1 MEKVWNSDELLPKK
15 IKSIMKITLL
25 FLILG
30 ILHVSADTYAQKAQ
44 VTVEVKNGTFY
55 DVVSEIEKQTEF
67 MFFYKSEDIDNSKQ
81 VDIQVKNRQVT
92 DVLNELLKN
101 TNLTY
106 RISGKHITILKKD
119 AVQQQKKKISGIV
132 TDPDGIPVIGA
143 NVVIKGTTVGTVT
156 DLDGKFSLDAANND
170 ILSFSY
176 IGYAEQE
183 IEVGNRTLFNVKL
196 AEDYK
201 ALEEVVVVGYGTMLK
216 RNLSTS
222 VGSVDSEKLLERP
235 NATNVF
241 QGLAGKV
248 AGVNINAS
256 SSGVGGATRVV
267 MRGTKS
273 ISSDN
278 NALYV
283 IDGVPI
289 FNTNK
294 GDTNG
299 QYSAQPRGEGISDIN
314 PEDIE
319 SMSVLS
325 GPAAAALYG
334 SNAASGVILITT
346 KKGKEGKARIIISNN
361 STFSNPFIMPEFQ
374 NSYINRAGSFASWGD
389 KASSLFGTYEPKD
402 FFNTGTNIQNNVSLS
417 VGNEKNQT
425 YLSVGTTNATGIIQ
439 NSKYDRYNFTFRN
452 TTKFLKDKM
461 TLDVGFSYIIQEDL
475 NLMAQGEYFNPL
487 PAVYLFPRGENFE
500 AVRMYKTYDTT
511 RKIDVQNWGWG
522 DPGYSM
528 KNNPYWVANE
538 MNHGMKKQRYMANA
552 SLKYEILDWLDV
564 TGRVRIDNATND
576 YSDKRNASTD
586 LYFTNSSI
594 YGFYKYYK
602 ADDRQAYADVMAN
615 INKRFGDLS
624 LSANIG
630 GSFTQTYYDERGFQ
644 GGLKDMSN
652 VFSLYNMTTTLDKDT
667 YPIESGY
674 KQRTNSIFAS
684 AEIGW
689 KSMLYMT
696 LTGRND
702 WDSALINTEQSS
714 FFYPSIG
721 LSGVI
726 SEMVKLPKAITYLKV
741 RGSFASVGAPI
752 PKNLSSNKTYEW
764 DPATSQWKL
773 QTYRPLPKLY
783 PERTNSWEAGLNAKF
798 FNNSLSLEV
807 TWYKANTRK
816 QTFQVP
822 LSGTAVYATM
832 YAQSGNIENK
842 GMEFSLGYN
851 KSWGDFS
858 WNSNLTFSFNK
869 NKIVELLDD
878 AVDDEGNHYSL
889 SEIDKGGIGSAKVI
903 LRKGGSMGDMY
914 VTNRL
919 KRDNEGNV
927 YIDKASQNV
936 KKEDIKNSDEFI
948 HIGSVL
954 PKSNLGF
961 RNDFSYKG
969 ISLGFMLAARFGGIV
984 ISPTQ
989 AVMDQFGVSKVTAL
1003 ARDNEGVPVNNGK
1016 VDPQTYYTEVG
1027 GISGLMSNYVYS
1039 ATNVR
1044 LQELSVGYSLP
1055 AKWFNNKC
1063 NLSLSITG
1071 HNLWMI
1077 YNKAPFDPE
1086 ATASTGTYYQ
1096 GVDYFMQPSLRSW
1109 GFNVKIQF

>member
-1 MEKVWNSDELLPKK
+1 MIKNEWKSLLRNKLMLIVVIGIIVIPIIYAGLFLKSMWDPYGNVDSLPVAVVNEDKPVEYNGKTLSIGKDMTDELKDNDSMAFNIVDSKTAEDGL
-15 IKSIMKITLL
+15 
-25 FLILG
+25 
-30 ILHVSADTYAQKAQ
+30 A
-44 VTVEVKNGTFY
+44 NGTYYMVIKIPENFSANAATVMDNDPKQMELSY
-55 DVVSEIEKQTEF
+55 ETNPGTNYIASKLSETAMLKLRDNIASKVTETYTETVF
-67 MFFYKSEDIDNSKQ
+67 DSISEAGDGMQEAADG
-81 VDIQVKNRQVT
+81 
-92 DVLNELLKN
+92 
-101 TNLTY
+101 
-106 RISGKHITILKKD
+106 SGKIEDGLNTAADGNKTITK
-119 AVQQQKKKISGIV
+119 
-132 TDPDGIPVIGA
+132 
-143 NVVIKGTTVGTVT
+143 
-156 DLDGKFSLDAANND
+156 
-170 ILSFSY
+170 
-176 IGYAEQE
+176 
-183 IEVGNRTLFNVKL
+183 
-196 AEDYK
+196 
-201 ALEEVVVVGYGTMLK
+201 
-216 RNLSTS
+216 NL
-222 VGSVDSEKLLERP
+222 
-235 NATNVF
+235 
-241 QGLAGKV
+241 
-248 AGVNINAS
+248 
-256 SSGVGGATRVV
+256 
-267 MRGTKS
+267 
-273 ISSDN
+273 
-278 NALYV
+278 
-283 IDGVPI
+283 
-289 FNTNK
+289 
-294 GDTNG
+294 
-299 QYSAQPRGEGISDIN
+299 
-314 PEDIE
+314 
-319 SMSVLS
+319 
-325 GPAAAALYG
+325 
-334 SNAASGVILITT
+334 
-346 KKGKEGKARIIISNN
+346 
-361 STFSNPFIMPEFQ
+361 
-374 NSYINRAGSFASWGD
+374 
-389 KASSLFGTYEPKD
+389 
-402 FFNTGTNIQNNVSLS
+402 
-417 VGNEKNQT
+417 
-425 YLSVGTTNATGIIQ
+425 
-439 NSKYDRYNFTFRN
+439 
-452 TTKFLKDKM
+452 
-461 TLDVGFSYIIQEDL
+461 
-475 NLMAQGEYFNPL
+475 
-487 PAVYLFPRGENFE
+487 
-500 AVRMYKTYDTT
+500 
-511 RKIDVQNWGWG
+511 
-522 DPGYSM
+522 
-528 KNNPYWVANE
+528 
-538 MNHGMKKQRYMANA
+538 
-552 SLKYEILDWLDV
+552 
-564 TGRVRIDNATND
+564 
-576 YSDKRNASTD
+576 
-586 LYFTNSSI
+586 
-594 YGFYKYYK
+594 
-602 ADDRQAYADVMAN
+602 
-615 INKRFGDLS
+615 
-624 LSANIG
+624 
-630 GSFTQTYYDERGFQ
+630 
-644 GGLKDMSN
+644 
-652 VFSLYNMTTTLDKDT
+652 
-667 YPIESGY
+667 
-674 KQRTNSIFAS
+674 
-684 AEIGW
+684 
-689 KSMLYMT
+689 
-696 LTGRND
+696 
-702 WDSALINTEQSS
+702 
-714 FFYPSIG
+714 
-721 LSGVI
+721 
-726 SEMVKLPKAITYLKV
+726 
-741 RGSFASVGAPI
+741 
-752 PKNLSSNKTYEW
+752 KNLSSNKTYEW